1 MSLQSHFVERATSE
15 GLHIP
20 GAPGSQTSETAA
32 YGAVLARARQRHA
45 NAQRL
50 LSGNAIVGHR
60 VDSRSPNAR
69 EDAEFLAR
77 AAEWADFLAGK
88 FPGEYGRLDSKDG
101 RTRQVFADGRA
112 FALSF
117 EQQMSRGRADGG
129 RGKRLDAV
137 APMASQGLSFILP
150 EVYEYQ
156 HNSLPC
162 WDGEFVKIYSGADP
176 ASNEVIW
183 YEMDNIGLARASNS
197 YDVTTIPMV
206 NGPLASDNKILIV
219 PALVGMETNFMD
231 ARRASL
237 AERMGKPDFMIEVM
251 KRQAA
256 ERTLAEFFDNL
267 WFGGDATLGI
277 DGLMN
282 NPAVETVPITGAWAS
297 KTALQIFDD
306 LVTMAWTIYNRT
318 AGALAD
324 FGKIRIILP
333 PEQFRRLS
341 LPITSAGSAT
351 ILEYFNNYWASNKG
365 QTVGAPKVELQ
376 ARLAASNSYA
386 YNGGPNILSSDTA
399 LIVYEDG
406 NPNVDPTLV
415 LTQPIEVPAPVRV
428 TGVGEV
434 TYFHARG
441 GGLKLPDARRMKYV
455 VGL

>member
-1 MSLQSHFVERATSE
+1 MSLQSYFVSRAASE
-15 GLHIP
+15 GLLTP
-20 GAPGSQTSETAA
+20 GTPGSQTAQSAA
-32 YGAVLARARQRHA
+32 YGLVQASAARRELSV
-45 NAQRL
+45 NRL
-50 LSGNAIVGHR
+50 LGGQSIVGHR
-60 VDSRSPNAR
+60 VDGRSATAR

-77 AAEWADFLAGK
+77 CAEWAEFLAAK
-88 FPGEYGRLDSKDG
+88 FPGDYGRMDSKET
-101 RTRQVFADGRA
+101 RTKQVFADGRA
-112 FALSF
+112 FALSYA
-117 EQQMSRGRADGG
+117 QQVGG
-129 RGKRLDAV
+129 KGAARFDAV

-150 EVYEYQ
+150 EVYKYQ
-156 HNSLPC
+156 HNDLPC
-162 WDGEFVKIYSGADP
+162 WEEKFVKIYRGADP
-176 ASNEVIW
+176 ASNEVVW
-183 YEMDNIGLARASNS
+183 YEMDTIGLARASNS
-197 YDVTTIPMV
+197 YDPTTIPMV

-231 ARRASL
+231 MRREGLAS
-237 AERMGKPDFMIEVM
+237 RMGKPDFMIEVM
-251 KRQAA
+251 KREACD
-256 ERTLAEFFDNL
+256 RTLAEFFDNL

-282 NPAVETVPITGAWAS
+282 NPAVETVPIAGAWAS

-333 PEQFRRLS
+333 PDQFRRLS
-341 LPITSAGSAT
+341 LPITSAGSTT
-351 ILEYFNNYWASNKG
+351 ILEFFNNYWKSNEG
-365 QTVGAPKVELQ
+365 ETVGVPKVELQ

-399 LIVYEDG
+399 LIIYEDG
-406 NPNVDPTLV
+406 DANKDPTLV

-441 GGLKLPDARRMKYV
+441 GGLKLPDARRLKYV